1 MRRIS
6 VVLAV
11 AALSLSL
18 GLGSAAWAQAPTT
31 LPGVPAG
38 QGGPDNNVNQT
49 QQGGNAP
56 GGRDNPV
63 VDAGPATP
71 TEDDSSIAPWLI
83 GAAVLLVLVAGAA
96 YLVRRAAANR
106 RQPSY
111 TS

>member
-11 AALSLSL
+11 AATLSL
-18 GLGSAAWAQAPTT
+18 GLATVAWAQAPTT

-63 VDAGPATP
+63 ADAGPATASD
-71 TEDDSSIAPWLI
+71 DDSSIAPWLI
-83 GAAVLLVLVAGAA
+83 GAAVLLLLIAGAA
-96 YLVRRAAANR
+96 YLIRRATADR
-106 RQPSY
+106 RREPSY

>member
-11 AALSLSL
+11 TALSMSL
-18 GLGSAAWAQAPTT
+18 GLGSAAWAQVPTT

-49 QQGGNAP
+49 QQGGSAP

-63 VDAGPATP
+63 ADAGPATA
-71 TEDDSSIAPWLI
+71 TEDDGSSIVPWLI
-83 GAAVLLVLVAGAA
+83 GAAVLLIAIAGAA
-96 YLVRRAAANR
+96 FLFRRATAGR
-106 RQPSY
+106 REASY
-111 TS
+111 S